1 MLVSKIYETPV
12 DAYGDVRALAVDS
25 RVGACSRG
33 QTLEVVIGWH
43 VAHAFVCKADD
54 SARRMAHLGTTVAHD
69 INGCRHVAL
78 DFFYIVRISLLSSF
92 LHIRV
97 PIIVKIMVNNKAA
110 LA

>member
-1 MLVSKIYETPV
+1 MNQLF
-12 DAYGDVRALAVDS
+12 GLQHRS
-25 RVGACSRG
+25 R
-33 QTLEVVIGWH
+33 TDPH
-43 VAHAFVCKADD
+43 DH
-54 SARRMAHLGTTVAHD
+54 RMAHLGTTVAHD

>member
-1 MLVSKIYETPV
+1 MRFSQLNSLVLGIFVYLCARIPN
-12 DAYGDVRALAVDS
+12 
-25 RVGACSRG
+25 RV
-33 QTLEVVIGWH
+33 QKT
-43 VAHAFVCKADD
+43 
-54 SARRMAHLGTTVAHD
+54 GTTVAHD